1 MFTSFNEKQ
10 ERYSVPRPPLE
21 SNTPGSTSTF
31 NEVNKPQNP
40 SPSDIVEDN
49 GGYVM
54 FVEGGESIL
63 PADATKPGPYP
74 EPPPPTVYS
83 FYLAYSNTGCINA
96 CIGSPSTLYYSTSA
110 TLGASS
116 KLYTNSGLTTP
127 VANGY
132 YSEGNNS
139 GNCYDITDSL
149 GTINSVS
156 ACITCWQYTV
166 YNPGPLIM
174 EISYTDCN
182 GNLVSANVDA
192 DSSLTYCSITY
203 DPSTEG
209 PCTL

>member
-10 ERYSVPRPPLE
+10 ERYSVPRPPLA
-21 SNTPGSTSTF
+21 SSTPGSTSTF
-31 NEVNKPQNP
+31 NEVNKPILP
-40 SPSDIVEDN
+40 PDVDIVEDN

-96 CIGSPSTLYYSTSA
+96 CIGSPSTLYYSTSS

-116 KLYTNSGLTTP
+116 KLYTDSGVTTP

-166 YNPGPLIM
+166 YNPGPLAM